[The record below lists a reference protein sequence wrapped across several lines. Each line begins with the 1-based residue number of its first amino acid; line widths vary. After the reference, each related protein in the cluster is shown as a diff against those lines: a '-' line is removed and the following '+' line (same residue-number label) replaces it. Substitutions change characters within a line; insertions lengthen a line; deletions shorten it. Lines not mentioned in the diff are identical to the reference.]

1 LVNAKC
7 PLHTPESYFALFT
20 GHSSKSEV
28 LGNGPDI
35 LTDVLIH
42 FPNIAQH
49 SKDAHYFDRV
59 VGLVVINIHQW
70 MGMRPVQLKFMPL
83 LQSSTI
89 VP

>member
-1 LVNAKC
+1 MLNAHCTRRKATLHFSLAIAAKVKSLV
-7 PLHTPESYFALFT
+7 T
-20 GHSSKSEV
+20 
-28 LGNGPDI
+28 DI